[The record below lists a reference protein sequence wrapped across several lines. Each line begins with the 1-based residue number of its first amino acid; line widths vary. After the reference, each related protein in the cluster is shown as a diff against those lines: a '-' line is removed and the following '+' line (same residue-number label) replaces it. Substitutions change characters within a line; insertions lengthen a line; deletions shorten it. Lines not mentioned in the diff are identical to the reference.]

1 VSEDDRVERIPREGG
16 ARPGERRAA
25 RAVAVHHADAPAL
38 DADDLAAPEA
48 TDDLRT
54 VVVAGDGLDR
64 CDSFERGHR
73 VERRQITAMQD
84 DLRSLG
90 RDRS

>member
-1 VSEDDRVERIPREGG
+1 VPEDERVERIACERR

-25 RAVAVHHADAPAL
+25 RAVAVDHADAPAL
-38 DADDLAAPEA
+38 DADDLTTPE
-48 TDDLRT
+48 TPDDFRT
-54 VVVAGDGLDR
+54 VVVAGDRLDR